1 MLGGVKHARM
11 VGHWAS
17 PHRLM
22 LLYFANGHIRWKG
35 VARCNTRTNWEFYA
49 VIDGRCAPIFRDG
62 ERPPLREKTLWV
74 FSPECSHSWI
84 DDGRHPF
91 HRIVFHFGT
100 VPYPLDEMV
109 REKGYLTKTLSDAEI
124 ARLRQI
130 ATELDPHF
138 QKPNLLSPLH
148 FQGRLMDLATI
159 ALAGNVGEQPPAL
172 PGLANF
178 KIESALSWYA
188 EHLSRSPS
196 VKQVADAIHI
206 SPSHLRRL
214 CRQVRNSSPKNLFQ
228 RVRLE
233 KAKELMSRTALTLD
247 DVAKHCGYAS
257 ASHLCREH
265 KAVHHFTP
273 THWRK
278 RLIAR
283 FSNPLPAGMVPVRNF
298 SARPE
303 ERTMSA

>member
-1 MLGGVKHARM
+1 
-11 VGHWAS
+11 
-17 PHRLM
+17 M
-22 LLYFANGHIRWKG
+22 LLYFANGHIRLKG

-49 VIDGRCAPIFRDG
+49 VIDSRCAPIFRDG
-62 ERPPLREKTLWV
+62 ERPTLRANTLWV
-74 FSPECSHSWI
+74 FAPECSHAWVH
-84 DDGRHPF
+84 DARKDF
-91 HRIVFHFGT
+91 HRIVFHFGA

-109 REKGYLTKTLSDAEI
+109 REKGYLMKPLTEAEI
-124 ARLRQI
+124 TRIKAI
-130 ATELDPHF
+130 AAELEPHF
-138 QKPNLLSPLH
+138 LRPSLISPLH

-159 ALAGNVGEQPPAL
+159 ALAGNVVEQPPAL

-178 KIESALSWYA
+178 KVESAVAWYT
-188 EHLSRSPS
+188 EHLARSPS
-196 VKQVADAIHI
+196 VKEAADAIHV

-214 CRQVRNSSPKNLFQ
+214 FRQVRNASPKNLFQ
-228 RVRLE
+228 RARLE

-247 DVAKHCGYAS
+247 EVAAQCGYAS

-265 KAVHHFTP
+265 KAIHHFSP

-283 FSNPLPAGMVPVRNF
+283 FSSASPIGEVAVRNF